1 MASLRWRFLLVAVLS
16 EPALAYHSGA
26 SAFAR
31 GVSHR
36 QPLLSRTSLP
46 ACAERERLPA
56 AVLPITLTV
65 FAQMIGEGLA
75 LTSLPLHMKNL
86 GASTVLSGVA
96 VSGFSLSSLLFTPV
110 VVRLSSRTGRYQMLR
125 VCLLGCSLAQLL
137 IVRASTPGGIVVG
150 RLVSGVFAA
159 SVPVAQA
166 AVTDLVHPA
175 QSALAL
181 SRVSAVSQLGVV
193 VGPAFGALAIAA
205 LNRLG
210 VADVAGMHMRCVFA
224 VSSAF
229 AMSVLLLQLAFR
241 DAAKAAK
248 PAEPPTEPRAGVE
261 GAAGSEAVS
270 PSGRRRTDALPLS
283 SKATEAAE
291 ALPLVPLVRKVPYD
305 QWALR
310 LVAISIG
317 WGLTLCMAT
326 YCLFGSAI
334 VGYSQQQL
342 SINFSAAAV
351 ISVVAQLA
359 LFPRLVGRLGEHLV
373 CALGLTVSSIGL
385 IGVSPCKRNPDPNLT
400 LTLTLTLARTLT
412 LTLTLTLTR

>member
-1 MASLRWRFLLVAVLS
+1 M
-16 EPALAYHSGA
+16 
-26 SAFAR
+26 
-31 GVSHR
+31 
-36 QPLLSRTSLP
+36 
-46 ACAERERLPA
+46 
-56 AVLPITLTV
+56 LPITLTV

-110 VVRLSSRTGRYQMLR
+110 VVRLSSRTGRYKMLR

-210 VADVAGMHMRCVFA
+210 VADVAGMHTRCVFA

-241 DAAKAAK
+241 DAAMAAK
-248 PAEPPTEPRAGVE
+248 PAEPPTEPEAGVE
-261 GAAGSEAVS
+261 GATGSEAVS
-270 PSGRRRTDALPLS
+270 PSGRRLTDALPLS

-342 SINFSAAAV
+342 SINFSAAAA

-359 LFPRLVGRLGEHLV
+359 LFPRLVGQLGEHLV

-385 IGVSPCKRNPDPNLT
+385 IGVSLCKRNPDPNLT

-412 LTLTLTLTR
+412 LTLTLPLTR

>member
-1 MASLRWRFLLVAVLS
+1 M
-16 EPALAYHSGA
+16 
-26 SAFAR
+26 
-31 GVSHR
+31 
-36 QPLLSRTSLP
+36 
-46 ACAERERLPA
+46 
-56 AVLPITLTV
+56 PITLTV

-75 LTSLPLHMKNL
+75 LTSLPLHVKNL

-166 AVTDLVHPA
+166 AVTDLEHPA

-181 SRVSAVSQLGVV
+181 SVSAVSQLGVV

-210 VADVAGMHMRCVFA
+210 VADFAGMHMRCVFA
-224 VSSAF
+224 VSAAF

-248 PAEPPTEPRAGVE
+248 PAEPPTEPGAGVE
-261 GAAGSEAVS
+261 GAAGSERS

-283 SKATEAAE
+283 SEATEAAE

-342 SINFSAAAV
+342 SINFSAAAA

-385 IGVSPCKRNPDPNLT
+385 IGVSLCKRNPDPNPDPKP
-400 LTLTLTLARTLT
+400 
-412 LTLTLTLTR
+412 